1 MNKKILAAITVGLIC
16 VSATGCETSY
26 QEAISANTA
35 NGTTR
40 SNGYFTGDLM
50 KEIRSFLC
58 DKRPD
63 LFDYIASRDIAQKD
77 NCVICL
83 QWIVPYSGTYSEI
96 IYGNESDDDLEAMDK
111 KYYVYPM

>member
-1 MNKKILAAITVGLIC
+1 
-16 VSATGCETSY
+16 
-26 QEAISANTA
+26 
-35 NGTTR
+35 
-40 SNGYFTGDLM
+40 M

-83 QWIVPYSGTYSEI
+83 QWIVPYSGTYSEV
-96 IYGNESDDDLEAMDK
+96 IYSNESDEGLEAMDK
-111 KYYVYPM
+111 KHYVYPV

>member
-1 MNKKILAAITVGLIC
+1 
-16 VSATGCETSY
+16 
-26 QEAISANTA
+26 
-35 NGTTR
+35 
-40 SNGYFTGDLM
+40 M

-83 QWIVPYSGTYSEI
+83 QWIVPYSGTYSE
-96 IYGNESDDDLEAMDK
+96 SDEGLEEMDK
-111 KYYVYPM
+111 KHYVYPV

>member
-1 MNKKILAAITVGLIC
+1 
-16 VSATGCETSY
+16 
-26 QEAISANTA
+26 
-35 NGTTR
+35 
-40 SNGYFTGDLM
+40 M

-83 QWIVPYSGTYSEI
+83 QWIVPYSGSLNLADCSPAVTNVVMQTLQNTWI
-96 IYGNESDDDLEAMDK
+96 
-111 KYYVYPM
+111 

>member
-1 MNKKILAAITVGLIC
+1 
-16 VSATGCETSY
+16 
-26 QEAISANTA
+26 
-35 NGTTR
+35 
-40 SNGYFTGDLM
+40 M

-83 QWIVPYSGTYSEI
+83 QWIVPYSGTCSEV
-96 IYGNESDDDLEAMDK
+96 IYGNESDEDLEALANK
-111 KYYVYPM
+111 HYVYPV

>member
-1 MNKKILAAITVGLIC
+1 
-16 VSATGCETSY
+16 
-26 QEAISANTA
+26 
-35 NGTTR
+35 
-40 SNGYFTGDLM
+40 M

-83 QWIVPYSGTYSEI
+83 QWIVPYSVTCSEV
-96 IYGNESDDDLEAMDK
+96 IYGNMTDEELEALANK
-111 KYYVYPM
+111 HYVYPV

>member
-1 MNKKILAAITVGLIC
+1 MGVCSKDFGNTIKTIFQG
-16 VSATGCETSY
+16 ET
-26 QEAISANTA
+26 
-35 NGTTR
+35 
-40 SNGYFTGDLM
+40 M

-83 QWIVPYSGTYSEI
+83 QWIVPYSGTYSEV
-96 IYGNESDDDLEAMDK
+96 IYGNESDEDLEAMDNK
-111 KYYVYPM
+111 RYVYPI

>member
-40 SNGYFTGDLM
+40 SNGYFT
-50 KEIRSFLC
+50 EIV
-58 DKRPD
+58 KWGNGE
-63 LFDYIASRDIAQKD
+63 YT
-77 NCVICL
+77 
-83 QWIVPYSGTYSEI
+83 IVYANDTKVKYFIYSGYNQ
-96 IYGNESDDDLEAMDK
+96 YGITPLYNTDGTLQ
-111 KYYVYPM
+111 VYDGE